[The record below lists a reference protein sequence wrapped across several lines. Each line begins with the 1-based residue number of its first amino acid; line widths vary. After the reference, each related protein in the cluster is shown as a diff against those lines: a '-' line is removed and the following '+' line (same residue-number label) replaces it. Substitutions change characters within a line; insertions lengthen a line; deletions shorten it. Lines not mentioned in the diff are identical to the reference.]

1 MLIAVVI
8 ASIKLYKYKYVT
20 QFSDEGITL
29 SDEIFMY
36 NAIKCND
43 IIRLKMHR
51 YIITYILLFVDDYKP
66 YVQDQQFIKKLQIKW
81 CVLRFGTPFV
91 INTEQLEFMYKGVAQ
106 TIKEALLENN
116 RGLII
121 NEKFPFDVERK
132 KL

>member
-1 MLIAVVI
+1 
-8 ASIKLYKYKYVT
+8 
-20 QFSDEGITL
+20 
-29 SDEIFMY
+29 
-36 NAIKCND
+36 
-43 IIRLKMHR
+43 MHR
-51 YIITYILLFVDDYKP
+51 YLITYILLFVDDYKP

>member
-1 MLIAVVI
+1 MIINLIFKKTNNL
-8 ASIKLYKYKYVT
+8 SKNCKL
-20 QFSDEGITL
+20 
-29 SDEIFMY
+29 
-36 NAIKCND
+36 N
-43 IIRLKMHR
+43 
-51 YIITYILLFVDDYKP
+51 
-66 YVQDQQFIKKLQIKW
+66 W

-91 INTEQLEFMYKGVAQ
+91 INTEQLEFMYKGVSQ